1 MQTPLWS
8 NRRPDRVAM
17 RTIDLFPTMLE
28 WLGEARPERMDGELV
43 WSATGCG

>member
-8 NRRPDRVAM
+8 NRKPAPIAM

-28 WLGEARPERMDGELV
+28 WLGEAMPERMDGELV
-43 WSATGCG
+43 WNATGRG